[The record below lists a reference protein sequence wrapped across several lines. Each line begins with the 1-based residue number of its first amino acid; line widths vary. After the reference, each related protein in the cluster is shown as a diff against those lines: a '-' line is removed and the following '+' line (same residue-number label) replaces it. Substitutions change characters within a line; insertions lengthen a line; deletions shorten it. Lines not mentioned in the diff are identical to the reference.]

1 MTLGSLFD
9 GIGGFPLVASWYG
22 IQPAWASEIE
32 PNAIS
37 ITRRNL
43 PQMVHLGDVTKLDHV
58 PPVDIITFGSPCQD
72 LSVAGKRAGLDG
84 ARSGLFLAA
93 VDIIRRMREE
103 TNGKYPT
110 YAIWENVPGAFSSR
124 RGEDFRRVLEE
135 LVRIAEPQAVMPS
148 VPPGG
153 WAYADCYAGDGWSLA
168 YRVFDAQHWGVPQ
181 RRKRVY
187 LVLDLAGGRAGQI
200 LFEPESLRGHLAQ
213 SRKPWERF
221 AARAGGGAAGEVSAF
236 SLGNSAKAGSIGYAQ
251 ELAPTLRA
259 GQGGNK
265 PAVLYP
271 DVAGTLLA
279 NGVGTGKGHETGLS
293 IVLATHSN
301 QTLLHPDV
309 TGTLC
314 ASGAGLNRLAGQENE
329 TDLCIVMASGQAKAE
344 ITQDKSPALTCLHEQ
359 PIVIHDMAS
368 HGSGHGLGI
377 GYGAA
382 PTLTAGD
389 RHAVAQRMIVRRL
402 TPLEC
407 ERLQGYP
414 DGWTEYGADGRLIS
428 DTARYRCLGNSVAL
442 PCVDYIM
449 AGIKMYGGITK

>member
-22 IQPAWASEIE
+22 ITPAWASEIE

-43 PQMVHLGDVTKLDHV
+43 PQMVHLGDVTRLDHV
-58 PPVDIITFGSPCQD
+58 PPVDIVTFGSPCQD

-93 VDIIRRMREE
+93 VDIIRRMRKE
-103 TNGKYPT
+103 THGKYPT
-110 YAIWENVPGAFSSR
+110 YAVWENVPGAFSSR
-124 RGEDFRRVLEE
+124 KGEDFRRVLEE
-135 LVRIAEPQAVMPS
+135 LVRIAEPQAVMSP

-168 YRVFDAQHWGVPQ
+168 YRVFDTQHWGVPQ

-200 LFEPESLRGHLAQ
+200 LFEPESLRGHLATGQ
-213 SRKPWERF
+213 KPWERF
-221 AARAGGGAAGEVSAF
+221 SARVGGSAAGKV
-236 SLGNSAKAGSIGYAQ
+236 
-251 ELAPTLRA
+251 
-259 GQGGNK
+259 
-265 PAVLYP
+265 
-271 DVAGTLLA
+271 
-279 NGVGTGKGHETGLS
+279 
-293 IVLATHSN
+293 
-301 QTLLHPDV
+301 LHPDV
-309 TGTLC
+309 AATPRTGQ
-314 ASGAGLNRLAGQENE
+314 GNE
-329 TDLCIVMASGQAKAE
+329 TDLCIVMASGQANAE
-344 ITQDKSPALTCLHEQ
+344 IVQDKSPALTCLHEQ
-359 PIVIHDMAS
+359 PIVIH
-368 HGSGHGLGI
+368 
-377 GYGAA
+377 
-382 PTLTAGD
+382 
-389 RHAVAQRMIVRRL
+389 AVAQRRIVRRL

-414 DGWTEYGADGRLIS
+414 DGWTEYGADGRPIS

>member
-43 PQMVHLGDVTKLDHV
+43 PQMVHLGDVTRLDHV
-58 PPVDIITFGSPCQD
+58 PPVDVVTFGSPCPD

-93 VDIIRRMREE
+93 VDIIRKMREE
-103 TNGKYPT
+103 TNGLYPT
-110 YAIWENVPGAFSSR
+110 YAVWENVPGAFSSR

-135 LVRIAEPQAVMPS
+135 LVRIAEPQAVMPP

-153 WAYADCYAGDGWSLA
+153 WAYADCHAGDGWSLA

-181 RRKRVY
+181 HRKRVY

-200 LFEPESLRGHLAQ
+200 LFEPESLRGHLAAGQ
-213 SRKPWERF
+213 KPWERF
-221 AARAGGGAAGEVSAF
+221 AARVGGGAAGEVSAF
-236 SLGNSAKAGSIGYAQ
+236 SAGQSAKAGSIGYAQ
-251 ELAPTLRA
+251 EIAPTLRA

-271 DVAGTLLA
+271 DV
-279 NGVGTGKGHETGLS
+279 
-293 IVLATHSN
+293 
-301 QTLLHPDV
+301 

-314 ASGAGLNRLAGQENE
+314 ASGAGLNRPAGQGNE
-329 TDLCIVMASGQAKAE
+329 ADLCIVMASGQANAG
-344 ITQDKSPALTCLHEQ
+344 ITQDKSGTLTCRNDP
-359 PIVIHDMAS
+359 PIVIHDMES

-382 PTLTAGD
+382 HTLTAGD

-414 DGWTEYGADGRLIS
+414 DGWTEYGADGRPIS

>member
-9 GIGGFPLVASWYG
+9 GIGGFPLAASWYG

-43 PQMVHLGDVTKLDHV
+43 PKMVHLGDVTRLDHV
-58 PPVDIITFGSPCQD
+58 PPVDIVTFGSPCQD

-103 TNGKYPT
+103 THGLYPT
-110 YAIWENVPGAFSSR
+110 YAVWENVPGAFSSR

-135 LVRIAEPQAVMPS
+135 LVRIAEPQAVMPP

-187 LVLDLAGGRAGQI
+187 LVLDLAGGRAEQI

-213 SRKPWERF
+213 SPKPWERF
-221 AARAGGGAAGEVSAF
+221 AARVGGGAAGEV
-236 SLGNSAKAGSIGYAQ
+236 
-251 ELAPTLRA
+251 
-259 GQGGNK
+259 
-265 PAVLYP
+265 
-271 DVAGTLLA
+271 
-279 NGVGTGKGHETGLS
+279 
-293 IVLATHSN
+293 
-301 QTLLHPDV
+301 LHP
-309 TGTLC
+309 
-314 ASGAGLNRLAGQENE
+314 E
-329 TDLCIVMASGQAKAE
+329 TDLCIVMASANTNAG
-344 ITQDKSPALTCLHEQ
+344 ITQNRSGTLTCRNDP

-414 DGWTEYGADGRLIS
+414 DGWTEYGADGRPIS

-449 AGIKMYGGITK
+449 AGIKMY

>member
-110 YAIWENVPGAFSSR
+110 YAVWENVPGAFSSR
-124 RGEDFRRVLEE
+124 KGEDFRRVLEE
-135 LVRIAEPQAVMPS
+135 LVRIAEPQAVMPP
-148 VPPGG
+148 VPAGG
-153 WAYADCYAGDGWSLA
+153 WAYADCYTGDGWSLA

-181 RRKRVY
+181 HRKRVY

-200 LFEPESLRGHLAQ
+200 LFEPESLRGHLATGQ
-213 SRKPWERF
+213 KPWERF
-221 AARAGGGAAGEVSAF
+221 AARVGGG
-236 SLGNSAKAGSIGYAQ
+236 
-251 ELAPTLRA
+251 PA
-259 GQGGNK
+259 GQG
-265 PAVLYP
+265 
-271 DVAGTLLA
+271 
-279 NGVGTGKGHETGLS
+279 
-293 IVLATHSN
+293 
-301 QTLLHPDV
+301 
-309 TGTLC
+309 
-314 ASGAGLNRLAGQENE
+314 NE
-329 TDLCIVMASGQAKAE
+329 TDLCIVMASGQANAE
-344 ITQDKSPALTCLHEQ
+344 IVQDKSPALTCLHEQ
-359 PIVIHDMAS
+359 PIVI
-368 HGSGHGLGI
+368 
-377 GYGAA
+377 
-382 PTLTAGD
+382 
-389 RHAVAQRMIVRRL
+389 HAVAQRMIVRRL

-414 DGWTEYGADGRLIS
+414 DGWTEYGADGRPIS

>member
-1 MTLGSLFD
+1 M
-9 GIGGFPLVASWYG
+9 
-22 IQPAWASEIE
+22 
-32 PNAIS
+32 
-37 ITRRNL
+37 
-43 PQMVHLGDVTKLDHV
+43 
-58 PPVDIITFGSPCQD
+58 
-72 LSVAGKRAGLDG
+72 
-84 ARSGLFLAA
+84 
-93 VDIIRRMREE
+93 
-103 TNGKYPT
+103 
-110 YAIWENVPGAFSSR
+110 YA
-124 RGEDFRRVLEE
+124 
-135 LVRIAEPQAVMPS
+135 
-148 VPPGG
+148 
-153 WAYADCYAGDGWSLA
+153 
-168 YRVFDAQHWGVPQ
+168 
-181 RRKRVY
+181 
-187 LVLDLAGGRAGQI
+187 
-200 LFEPESLRGHLAQ
+200 
-213 SRKPWERF
+213 
-221 AARAGGGAAGEVSAF
+221 SAF

-259 GQGGNK
+259 GASGTNQT

-271 DVAGTLLA
+271 DVAGTL
-279 NGVGTGKGHETGLS
+279 
-293 IVLATHSN
+293 
-301 QTLLHPDV
+301 
-309 TGTLC
+309 C
-314 ASGAGLNRLAGQENE
+314 ASGAGLNRPAGQGNE
-329 TDLCIVMASGQAKAE
+329 TDLCIVMASGQANAE

-414 DGWTEYGADGRLIS
+414 DGWTEYGADGRPIS